1 MKAMIENGK
10 IINIV
15 PDNYDAGNPEIELK
29 DIKKVDFT
37 IAENESIQGSCLT
50 EYGATKYYLTA
61 TGILKKYTE
70 TQLKATREYESYF
83 ERKKELAYREE
94 SDSLFFKY
102 QAGEIEKQ
110 VWLDKRN
117 EIKGI

>member
-15 PDNYDAGNPEIELK
+15 PANYDAGNPEIELVP
-29 DIKKVDFT
+29 I
-37 IAENESIQGSCLT
+37 ESVGFETTDNIMGACIN
-50 EYGATKYYLTA
+50 EYGAHLFYLTN
-61 TGILKKYTE
+61 GVLNKYTQAE
-70 TQLKATREYESYF
+70 LEATREYEAYF

-102 QAGEIEKQ
+102 QAGEIEKS
-110 VWLDKRN
+110 VWIAKRN
-117 EIKGI
+117 EIKNA